1 MYHLALLLWLFH
13 NFFANTSANIVKG
26 ERKVLNLFKNFSEPH
41 PILATANIVKGER
54 KSSNSFKNFSEP
66 HPILATA
73 NIVIIISL
81 TNYFGKISL
90 IIFIYAIS
98 LLFNMFYNTI
108 VIPHFAKSSW
118 QIDPERATFHS
129 IYYTTTYSSKY
140 LGRDGDKGV
149 IAKWQDKNEV

>member
-1 MYHLALLLWLFH
+1 MYHLAILLWLFH
-13 NFFANTSANIVKG
+13 NFFAN
-26 ERKVLNLFKNFSEPH
+26 
-41 PILATANIVKGER
+41 ATANIVKGER

-98 LLFNMFYNTI
+98 LLFNIFYNTI
-108 VIPHFAKSSW
+108 VTPYFAKSSW
-118 QIDPERATFHS
+118 QIGPERATFHS

-149 IAKWQDKNEV
+149 IAKWQDTKRGLKWLIV